1 LLLNALG
8 IHYQLADSSVN
19 LLATAFS
26 SLFVVDEDMN
36 TVAVQDF
43 ILFTDIFSIPE
54 LLLSIEA
61 GQKSRAKLE
70 DELLAEGILEIP
82 DISKYEL
89 LKASCK
95 VRIPCSKGDDTL
107 MWKLFSLNLIG
118 FEGFQFSE
126 EGDLCTVRFQNTV
139 DSILIERF
147 LSSIFDMQKGQE
159 PVKKSSFFKYQ

>member
-1 LLLNALG
+1 
-8 IHYQLADSSVN
+8 
-19 LLATAFS
+19 
-26 SLFVVDEDMN
+26 
-36 TVAVQDF
+36 
-43 ILFTDIFSIPE
+43 
-54 LLLSIEA
+54 
-61 GQKSRAKLE
+61 
-70 DELLAEGILEIP
+70 
-82 DISKYEL
+82 
-89 LKASCK
+89 
-95 VRIPCSKGDDTL
+95 